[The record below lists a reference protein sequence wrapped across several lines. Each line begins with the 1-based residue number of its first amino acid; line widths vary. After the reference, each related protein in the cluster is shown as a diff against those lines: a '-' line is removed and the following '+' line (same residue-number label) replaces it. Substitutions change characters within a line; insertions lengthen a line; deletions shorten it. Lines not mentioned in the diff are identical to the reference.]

1 MSVDGFIANCFIKKQ
16 PIHNNSVENN
26 YNREV
31 LNMYLNCVVE
41 LSMVLDNENF
51 HKLLT
56 RVCNQAEYLNDNK
69 YIDQTLSSKGIVVT
83 YQEKQYKKQ
92 VQITINPS
100 VMRDGGEFTSGKL
113 IHKLEQ
119 RVQKYFGLKY
129 NLNDFNL
136 KRILLM
142 ADIDVG
148 SSEKVSAYIKVLQ
161 RIGKVKGFS
170 PLSYDC
176 LDAEIGFCLEGNS
189 NGIQF
194 LIYDLK
200 SLITG
205 QCIKNETN
213 HKKMKSIIKNSK
225 GILKAEIRLT
235 QPKTVRAYTDER
247 DTSKQLAVLLENS
260 QEIFL
265 ATFVRVVPFGA
276 FHKKDTAM
284 EIIQREVKNMTL
296 RRRMLRLVALVPEKK
311 SLLLAQKSL
320 NYRRIDDVM
329 EAFAKINVSPI
340 TISKRHDVKHL
351 KCLYA
356 YLDDENNDDN

>member
-1 MSVDGFIANCFIKKQ
+1 
-16 PIHNNSVENN
+16 
-26 YNREV
+26 
-31 LNMYLNCVVE
+31 MYLNCVVE
-41 LSMVLDNENF
+41 LSMVVDNENF

-56 RVCNQAEYLNDNK
+56 RVDKQVDYLNDNE
-69 YIDQTLSSKGIVVT
+69 YIDQTLSAKGIVVT
-83 YQEKQYKKQ
+83 YQDKQYKKK
-92 VQITINPS
+92 VQITINS
-100 VMRDGGEFTSGKL
+100 SAMLDGGDLDLCKL
-113 IHKLEQ
+113 IHKLG
-119 RVQKYFGLKY
+119 RCVHNYFGLKY
-129 NLNDFNL
+129 NLNDFHL

-176 LDAEIGFCLEGNS
+176 LDADTGFCLEGNS

-200 SLITG
+200 SLLTSQCRKTG
-205 QCIKNETN
+205 TD
-213 HKKMKSIIKNSK
+213 HKKLKSIIENAE
-225 GILKAEIRLT
+225 GVLRAEIRLT
-235 QPKTVRAYTDER
+235 QSKTVRSYTDET

-260 QEIFL
+260 REIFL

-276 FHKKDTAM
+276 FHKKDTAI
-284 EIIQREVKNMTL
+284 EIIQREVKDMTL

-311 SLLLAQKSL
+311 SLLLAQKAL

-329 EAFAKINVSPI
+329 KNFAEIDVSPV
-340 TISKRHDVKHL
+340 TISKRHKVDFL
-351 KCLYA
+351 ESLYS
-356 YLDDENNDDN
+356 YLLAE

>member
-1 MSVDGFIANCFIKKQ
+1 
-16 PIHNNSVENN
+16 
-26 YNREV
+26 
-31 LNMYLNCVVE
+31 
-41 LSMVLDNENF
+41 MVLDNENF
-51 HKLLT
+51 HKLLA
-56 RVCNQAEYLNDNK
+56 RVGNQAEYLNDNK
-69 YIDQTLSSKGIVVT
+69 YIDQTLSSKGIVVA
-83 YQEKQYKKQ
+83 YQDKQYKKKI
-92 VQITINPS
+92 QITINSS
-100 VMRDGGEFTSGKL
+100 VMLDGGDLDSGKL
-113 IHKLEQ
+113 IHKLE
-119 RVQKYFGLKY
+119 RCVHNYFGLKY

-142 ADIDVG
+142 ADIDIS

-176 LDAEIGFCLEGNS
+176 FDDNIGFCLEGNS

-200 SLITG
+200 GLLTD
-205 QCIKNETN
+205 QCRKNGTN
-213 HKKMKSIIKNSK
+213 HKKMKSIIENSE
-225 GILKAEIRLT
+225 GILRAEVRLT
-235 QPKTVRAYTDER
+235 QSKTIRAYTDEN

-260 QEIFL
+260 RDIFL

-276 FHKKDTAM
+276 FHKKDMAI
-284 EIIQREVKNMTL
+284 EIIQRAVKNMTL

-311 SLLLAQKSL
+311 SLLLAQKAL
-320 NYRRIDDVM
+320 NYRRIDNVM
-329 EAFAKINVSPI
+329 ESFAKINVSPI

-351 KCLYA
+351 KCLYS